1 MTLVVDLATGCVD
14 AAVDTASVGDRQQVE
29 LAAGDPAVRP
39 PHRARGPRVRADRAR
54 VGTLSRRAVRTLH
67 RGRGLYRYRRT
78 AGFAGYL
85 TTTQATAPAG
95 YGEQLLLGYGI
106 AR

>member
-1 MTLVVDLATGCVD
+1 
-14 AAVDTASVGDRQQVE
+14 
-29 LAAGDPAVRP
+29 
-39 PHRARGPRVRADRAR
+39 
-54 VGTLSRRAVRTLH
+54 VRTLH